1 MQVKGMHHVPVEIP
15 CAESTAMVAGCS
27 ANGNTCV
34 EKLICPVPGPE
45 GDIPMAKRDVP
56 TRKAFRQGELL
67 FVPLSKE
74 DQTDVPRI
82 NSTSLT
88 LGRVA

>member
-1 MQVKGMHHVPVEIP
+1 
-15 CAESTAMVAGCS
+15 
-27 ANGNTCV
+27 
-34 EKLICPVPGPE
+34 
-45 GDIPMAKRDVP
+45 MAKRNIP

-74 DQTDVPRI
+74 DQTDVPRT